1 MYWKFSIPQR
11 LEVGKEFAEFPV
23 KRCFIVDV
31 ILCIV
36 LLIVKLLRALD
47 KFILLFR

>member
-1 MYWKFSIPQR
+1 MYWKLSISQR
-11 LEVGKEFAEFPV
+11 LEVGKEFVEFPV
-23 KRCFIVDV
+23 ERCFIVDV

-36 LLIVKLLRALD
+36 LLVVKLLRVLD